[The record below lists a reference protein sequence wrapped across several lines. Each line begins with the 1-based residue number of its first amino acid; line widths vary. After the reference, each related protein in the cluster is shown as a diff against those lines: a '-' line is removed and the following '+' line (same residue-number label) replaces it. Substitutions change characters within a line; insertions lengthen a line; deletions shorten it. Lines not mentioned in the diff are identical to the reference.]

1 MIKLELK
8 EETYKVK
15 YGYNSFCDTDL
26 LDNVSEI
33 MQNMTSEEDATPEKF
48 MGAIK
53 DTFTAVRS
61 LLFVGLQKF
70 HSDKFTDLSVVG
82 DFMDDYIEENDITV
96 QELFNTIIVE
106 LVEQGFLKDILSSAT
121 EEAEK
126 VTPIP
131 QDHKKSQKK

>member
-15 YGYNSFCDTDL
+15 FGYNSFCDTDL

-70 HSDKFTDLSVVG
+70 HSDKFADTSSVG
-82 DFMDDYIEENDITV
+82 DFMDDYIEENNITV

-106 LVEQGFLKDILSSAT
+106 LVEQGFLKDLLSSV
-121 EEAEK
+121 EETEK

-131 QDHKKSQKK
+131 QDHKKPSKK